1 MREIK
6 ASNRGFSSELDRA
19 IGIEALLDARRG
31 GSCRAGMPRDPSD
44 YPIAAT
50 GTLQVV
56 HRESAMKLQAAVSG
70 GHPRASTLHLDRP
83 EKCIDTAFDN
93 LLDCA

>member
-6 ASNRGFSSELDRA
+6 ASNRGFSSELDRTVR
-19 IGIEALLDARRG
+19 IEALFHSRCGR
-31 GSCRAGMPRDPSD
+31 SCRAGMPRDPGD

-83 EKCIDTAFDN
+83 EKRIDTAFDN
-93 LLDCA
+93 LLNGA